1 MNTGNTTTTELNC
14 DEIEELLPLLVLG
27 LLDGEELAGVET
39 HLPLCPACSAAMV
52 QYEAVTG
59 VIPLSLDPIAPE
71 PSSRAQLL
79 ARLDPPATVAPAP
92 APDSA
97 PANVT
102 SITEQRS
109 SRSKS
114 WRSFAAAAVLLL
126 TLGGGAF
133 WINELTQDRD
143 EARDTLAMV
152 QDFVSPNAL
161 TMPLEPMPTS
171 QYEWGWG
178 ASRLLKNPDGE
189 MMLVVEGCPP
199 TTDDRS
205 YPVWI
210 AVGDHRTLLGEITIH
225 EDGTG
230 WMMMSMPDDMPEPEI
245 LGVSVIEGDEPLVD
259 LFLGDMAG

>member
-1 MNTGNTTTTELNC
+1 MSTRSTTTTELNC
-14 DEIEELLPLLVLG
+14 DEIEELLPLYVLG
-27 LLDGEELAGVET
+27 LLDGEELASIEA
-39 HLPLCPACSAAMV
+39 HLPLCPACSAALI
-52 QYEAVTG
+52 QFEAVTG
-59 VIPLSLDPIAPE
+59 AIPLSLEPIAME
-71 PSSRAQLL
+71 SSARAQLL
-79 ARLDPPATVAPAP
+79 EKLHSPAAPTPAP
-92 APDSA
+92 L

-102 SITEQRS
+102 SITETRS

-114 WRSFAAAAVLLL
+114 WRSYAAAAVLLL

-133 WINELTQDRD
+133 WINELTQERD

-152 QDFVSPNAL
+152 QGFVSPNAL

-178 ASRLLKNPDGE
+178 ASRVLKNPDGK

-199 TTDDRS
+199 TTDDRT
-205 YPVWI
+205 YPVWV
-210 AVGDHRTLLGEITIH
+210 AVGEDRTLLGEITIH

-230 WMMMSMPDDMPEPEI
+230 WMVMSLPDSMPEPEI
-245 LGVSVIEGDEPLVD
+245 LGVSVIEGEAPLVD